1 MNISDKGPMGVIQ
14 CAYRLNYRP
23 CLQEGKATLVL
34 GLPQHSHISSFL
46 TRLLGLP
53 QQEGY
58 PTYCLV
64 NALLGITRA
73 PTRDSFP
80 PSCATPN
87 IFLINLLIHLDNIRY
102 FLYMMIVFSRFFFA
116 NLTCFP
122 QTSFRSNLGHHN
134 EYFRASTD
142 ETLSYRQL
150 SFIDKKKSSI
160 ANYVRCNRSTHWN
173 ILVVDKKKMSAK
185 NLETKTPCAC
195 W

>member
-1 MNISDKGPMGVIQ
+1 MGVIQ
-14 CAYRLNYRP
+14 CAYRFNFRP
-23 CLQEGKATLVL
+23 SLQGGKVTLVL
-34 GLPQHSHISSFL
+34 GLPYVLSCKRSARDYS
-46 TRLLGLP
+46 
-53 QQEGY
+53 
-58 PTYCLV
+58 
-64 NALLGITRA
+64 